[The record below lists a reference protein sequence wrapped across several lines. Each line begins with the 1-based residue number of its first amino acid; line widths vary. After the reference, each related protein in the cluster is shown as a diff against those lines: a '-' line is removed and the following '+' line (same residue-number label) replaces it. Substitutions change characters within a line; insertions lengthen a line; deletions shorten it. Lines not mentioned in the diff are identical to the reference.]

1 MARVFLV
8 DDHPD
13 IREVVGQLLSM
24 HGHVVSFI
32 TSGESALEKIE
43 SDPPEVLISDHRLP
57 GMSGVELLRTVRSNP
72 RFSSV
77 RCTLFSADAD
87 IAELAAEANAHAYW
101 VKGSDALFDSIAQLG
116 K

>member
-13 IREVVGQLLSM
+13 VREVVGQLLNM
-24 HGHVVSFI
+24 HGHSVSFV
-32 TSGESALEKIE
+32 TSGESAWEKMGSE
-43 SDPPEVLISDHRLP
+43 PPEVLVSDHRLP
-57 GMSGVELLRTVRSNP
+57 GMSGVELLRKVRHDP

-77 RCTLFSADAD
+77 RCILFSADAD
-87 IAELAAEANAHAYW
+87 IKNLAAEALAHAYW